1 VDFSVPEYLIKSMER
16 ETTVGGIIVEDFTQW
31 LGPEDILTKIDP
43 FQLSRGDSRT
53 FIYVHEAITGPNK
66 EHCVAEPTVLL
77 GTTRTEYTGNG
88 ASVEEALSDC
98 LKRINGRAI
107 DEFPACLIGRK
118 DETII
123 GTNIFA
129 AFLVYFHAR
138 KSPIL
143 KT

>member
-1 VDFSVPEYLIKSMER
+1 MDFSVPEYLIKRMER

-66 EHCVAEPTVLL
+66 GHCVAEPTVLL
-77 GTTRTEYTGNG
+77 GTTRTEYIGNG

-107 DEFPACLIGRK
+107 DEISGLPHR
-118 DETII
+118 
-123 GTNIFA
+123 
-129 AFLVYFHAR
+129 
-138 KSPIL
+138 S
-143 KT
+143 